1 VHARSVDECESVIND
16 LAIDSGLSQRQALFP
31 IKEYK
36 KTRISFFARDAE
48 EWESAHAADQA
59 VAAG

>member
-1 VHARSVDECESVIND
+1 VIND

-31 IKEYK
+31 TREYK

-48 EWESAHAADQA
+48 EWESVHAADQA